1 MKLKF
6 VLPFFLSITLSGCA
20 NWIFRIDVAQG
31 NFIIEQ
37 EVEQLR
43 IGMTKEQVEFVLGKP
58 IVKDTFDNSVYY
70 YVYNVKRGQK
80 TEQGD
85 FRRDLF
91 LHFEDDKL
99 TKMTGDF
106 EQPEEFNIPLDM

>member
-1 MKLKF
+1 MNLKF
-6 VLPFFLSITLSGCA
+6 ILPLILTFTLSGCA

-37 EVEQLR
+37 EVEKLR

-58 IVKDTFDNSVYY
+58 VVRDTFDNKVYY
-70 YVYNVKRGQK
+70 YVYDMKRGMK

-85 FRRDLF
+85 YRRDLF

-99 TKMTGDF
+99 AKMTGNF
-106 EQPEEFNIPLDM
+106 EQPEDFNTPLEI